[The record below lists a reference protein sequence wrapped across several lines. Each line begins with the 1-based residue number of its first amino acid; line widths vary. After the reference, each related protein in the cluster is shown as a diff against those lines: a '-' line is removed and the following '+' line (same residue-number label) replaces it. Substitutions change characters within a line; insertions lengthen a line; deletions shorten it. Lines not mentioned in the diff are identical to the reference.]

1 MSQYGKDGS
10 DGKEGSSDGKEG
22 KDDAARLAG
31 IEAISLP
38 LERFGAGRAD
48 FKRRFFRV
56 DLKQKPDA
64 SADLLRK
71 SDEYWQAA
79 SAYGLVDSVTRLSD
93 GSVHPSV
100 VEGRRRDQDLVA
112 ADPGVEAAPS
122 PLAGSEI

>member
-10 DGKEGSSDGKEG
+10 DGKEGSKDG

-31 IEAISLP
+31 IAAISLP
-38 LERFGAGRAD
+38 MERFGAGRVD
-48 FKRRFFRV
+48 FKRHFFRV

-93 GSVHPSV
+93 GSVHLVLSLKD
-100 VEGRRRDQDLVA
+100 EGEIKDLVA
-112 ADPGVEAAPS
+112 ADPGIAAGAFTLS
-122 PLAGSEI
+122 GHTKI

>member
-1 MSQYGKDGS
+1 MSILS
-10 DGKEGSSDGKEG
+10 SEGKEGGSDGKEG

-38 LERFGAGRAD
+38 MERFGKGRTD
-48 FKRRFFRV
+48 FKRHFFRV

-79 SAYGLVDSVTRLSD
+79 SDYGLVDSVTRLPD
-93 GSVHPSV
+93 GSVHFVLSLKD
-100 VEGRRRDQDLVA
+100 EGEIKDLVA
-112 ADPGVEAAPS
+112 ADPGVEAGAFT
-122 PLAGSEI
+122 LGGHAKI